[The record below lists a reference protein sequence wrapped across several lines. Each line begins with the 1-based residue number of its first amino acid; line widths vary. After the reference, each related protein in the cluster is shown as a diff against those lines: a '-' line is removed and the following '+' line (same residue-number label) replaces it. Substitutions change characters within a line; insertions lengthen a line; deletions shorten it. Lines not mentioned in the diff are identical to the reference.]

1 VIYTVGQKGQ
11 VVIAKELR
19 EKLGIEPGW
28 WALQSLVGDHIEIH
42 FVPPEHD
49 RSLFGALSEYT
60 KVKVSEEDWH
70 SVKEAAWEAAVQERF
85 GVNDESALNSPG

>member
-1 VIYTVGQKGQ
+1 MVYTVGPKGQ

-28 WALQSLVGDHIEIH
+28 WALQRLVGDHIEIH
-42 FVPPEHD
+42 FVPPEHN
-49 RSLFGALSEYT
+49 RSLFGSLSEYT

-70 SVKEAAWEAAVQERF
+70 SVKEAAWEEAVREKF
-85 GVNDESALNSPG
+85 GVNDKTDLKSHE

>member
-1 VIYTVGQKGQ
+1 VVYKVGPKGQ

-19 EKLGIEPGW
+19 EKLGVEPGW
-28 WALQSLVGDHIEIH
+28 WALQRLVDDHVEIH

-49 RSLFGALSEYT
+49 RSLFGALSEYA

-70 SVKEAAWEAAVQERF
+70 SAKESAWEAAVREKF
-85 GVNDESALNSPG
+85 GVNGESGFKAPE